1 MRRAVF
7 VLPAGLALLA
17 GLDAALLLLDLPAP
31 VTTERLPVVH
41 GVLLVLG
48 FVGTVVALERAVAL
62 RTRWGF
68 AAPGLLGAGALALLS
83 PAALV
88 VGQVLLV
95 AGCAALCAVYVPLW
109 RRQHDDAVLV
119 QLLGAVLATCGALLW
134 LGGVGV
140 ADVLPW
146 LACFVVATIAGERLE
161 LARVAFL
168 GARGADVVLW
178 VCWALAAGCMASLL
192 WPSVGYAVLG
202 AAVLTLCGWLA
213 AHDVA
218 RRTIRST
225 GLARYMAA
233 CLLAAYVWL
242 AVAGT
247 IWLLAGRQV
256 TGPGY
261 DAVIHA
267 IFLGFTISM
276 ILAHAPVILPA
287 VLKTRLP
294 YTPLMYGPAVLLHL
308 GLLVRLGLGDARDL
322 PVAHQVGG
330 VLNVVAL
337 LAFVA
342 LVLGVG
348 IRARLASGPGTPSG
362 GRPRVPHDDADV
374 PTSPRPAAPSRV
386 PTTPAP
392 TTATTSASRA
402 GRAPAPDPR
411 IAVGPSPAQLEE
423 TAP

>member
-1 MRRAVF
+1 MRRVVF

-17 GLDAALLLLDLPAP
+17 GLDAALLLLGLPAP
-31 VTTERLPVVH
+31 LTTERLPQIH

-48 FVGTVVALERAVAL
+48 FVGTVIALERAVAL

-83 PAALV
+83 PAPLA

-95 AGCAALCAVYVPLW
+95 AGCGALCLVYVPLW

-119 QLLGAVLATCGALLW
+119 QLVGALLATGGALLW

-146 LACFVVATIAGERLE
+146 LACFVVTTIAGERLE
-161 LARVAFL
+161 LARIAFL
-168 GARGADVVLW
+168 GRGAGLILW
-178 VCWALAAGCMASLL
+178 VCWALAVGCVATLL
-192 WPSVGYAVLG
+192 WPAAGYALLG
-202 AAVLTLCGWLA
+202 AAVLVLCGWLA
-213 AHDVA
+213 VHDVA
-218 RRTIRST
+218 RRTVRST

-233 CLLAAYVWL
+233 CLLAAYAWL
-242 AVAGT
+242 AVAGA

-267 IFLGFTISM
+267 VFLGFTISM
-276 ILAHAPVILPA
+276 IMAHAPVILPA
-287 VLKTRLP
+287 VLRVRLP

-337 LAFVA
+337 LAFVV
-342 LVLGVG
+342 LMLGVG
-348 IRARLASGPGTPSG
+348 IRARLAPAPGT
-362 GRPRVPHDDADV
+362 RPRD
-374 PTSPRPAAPSRV
+374 
-386 PTTPAP
+386 
-392 TTATTSASRA
+392 
-402 GRAPAPDPR
+402 
-411 IAVGPSPAQLEE
+411 AVGPAPSLLEE

>member
-1 MRRAVF
+1 MRRVVF

-17 GLDAALLLLDLPAP
+17 GLDAALLLLGLPAP
-31 VTTERLPVVH
+31 LTTERLPQIH

-48 FVGTVVALERAVAL
+48 FVGTVIALERAVAL

-68 AAPGLLGAGALALLS
+68 AAPALLGAGALALLS
-83 PAALV
+83 PAPLV

-95 AGCAALCAVYVPLW
+95 AGCGALCLVYVPLW
-109 RRQHDDAVLV
+109 RRQRDDAVLV
-119 QLLGAVLATCGALLW
+119 QLIGALLATGGALLW

-140 ADVLPW
+140 ADVLPG

-161 LARVAFL
+161 LARIAFL
-168 GARGADVVLW
+168 GRGAALILW
-178 VCWALAAGCMASLL
+178 VCWALAVGCVATLL
-192 WPSVGYAVLG
+192 WPAVGYVLLG
-202 AAVLTLCGWLA
+202 AAVLVLCGWLA
-213 AHDVA
+213 VHDVA

-247 IWLLAGRQV
+247 IWLLAGRQA

-276 ILAHAPVILPA
+276 IMAHAPVILPA
-287 VLKTRLP
+287 VLRVRLP

-330 VLNVVAL
+330 ILNVAAL
-337 LAFVA
+337 LAFVV
-342 LVLGVG
+342 LMLGVG
-348 IRARLASGPGTPSG
+348 IRARLAPAPGT
-362 GRPRVPHDDADV
+362 RPRD
-374 PTSPRPAAPSRV
+374 
-386 PTTPAP
+386 
-392 TTATTSASRA
+392 
-402 GRAPAPDPR
+402 
-411 IAVGPSPAQLEE
+411 AVGPSPSLLEE

>member
-17 GLDAALLLLDLPAP
+17 GLDAALLLLGLPAP

-48 FVGTVVALERAVAL
+48 FVGTVIALERAVAL

-68 AAPGLLGAGALALLS
+68 VAPGLLGAGAPALLS
-83 PAALV
+83 PAPLV

-119 QLLGAVLATCGALLW
+119 QLIGALLATAGALLW

-161 LARVAFL
+161 LARIAFL
-168 GARGADVVLW
+168 GRGAGMILW
-178 VCWALAAGCMASLL
+178 VCWALAVGCVASLL
-192 WPSVGYAVLG
+192 WPGAGYAILG
-202 AAVLTLCGWLA
+202 AAVLALCGWLA
-213 AHDVA
+213 VHDVA

-233 CLLAAYVWL
+233 CLLAAYAWL
-242 AVAGT
+242 AVAGAV
-247 IWLLAGRQV
+247 WLLGGRQD
-256 TGPGY
+256 TGAGY

-267 IFLGFTISM
+267 VFLGFTISM
-276 ILAHAPVILPA
+276 IMAHAPVILPA
-287 VLKTRLP
+287 VLRIRLP
-294 YTPLMYGPAVLLHL
+294 YTPLMYGPAALLHV
-308 GLLVRLGLGDARDL
+308 GLVVRLGLGDARGL
-322 PVAHQVGG
+322 AAAHQVGG

-342 LVLGVG
+342 LMVTVG
-348 IRARLASGPGTPSG
+348 IRANLRHGAP
-362 GRPRVPHDDADV
+362 
-374 PTSPRPAAPSRV
+374 PAA
-386 PTTPAP
+386 AP
-392 TTATTSASRA
+392 
-402 GRAPAPDPR
+402 GRRD
-411 IAVGPSPAQLEE
+411 AVGPAPVLEE

>member
-7 VLPAGLALLA
+7 IVPAGLALLA

-31 VTTERLPVVH
+31 ITTERLPVVH

-48 FVGTVVALERAVAL
+48 FVGTVIALERAVAL

-68 AAPGLLGAGALALLS
+68 VAPGLLGAGALALLG
-83 PAALV
+83 PVPLA

-95 AGCAALCAVYVPLW
+95 GGCAVLCAVYVPLW

-119 QLLGAVLATCGALLW
+119 QLIGALLATGGALLW

-140 ADVLPW
+140 VDVLPW

-161 LARVAFL
+161 LARIAFL
-168 GARGADVVLW
+168 GRGAGMILW
-178 VCWALAAGCMASLL
+178 VCWALAVGCVATLL
-192 WPSVGYAVLG
+192 WPGPGYAILG
-202 AAVLTLCGWLA
+202 AAVLVLCGWLA
-213 AHDVA
+213 VHDVA

-242 AVAGT
+242 AVAGAV
-247 IWLLAGRQV
+247 WLLGGRQD

-267 IFLGFTISM
+267 VFLGFTISM
-276 ILAHAPVILPA
+276 IMAHAPVILPA
-287 VLKTRLP
+287 VLRVRLP
-294 YTPLMYGPAVLLHL
+294 YTPLMYGPAVLLHV
-308 GLLVRLGLGDARDL
+308 GLVVRLGLGDARDL

-342 LVLGVG
+342 LMVTVGV
-348 IRARLASGPGTPSG
+348 RANLR
-362 GRPRVPHDDADV
+362 H
-374 PTSPRPAAPSRV
+374 AAP
-386 PTTPAP
+386 PAP
-392 TTATTSASRA
+392 
-402 GRAPAPDPR
+402 GRCD
-411 IAVGPSPAQLEE
+411 AVGPEPVLEE
-423 TAP
+423 TVP

>member
-1 MRRAVF
+1 MTRRAVLM
-7 VLPAGLALLA
+7 LPAGLALLA
-17 GLDAALLLLDLPAP
+17 GLDAALLLLDVPAP
-31 VTTERLPVVH
+31 LTTERLPVVH

-48 FVGTVVALERAVAL
+48 FVGTVIALERAVAL
-62 RTRWGF
+62 RTRRGF
-68 AAPGLLGAGALALLS
+68 AAPALLGAGALFLLS
-83 PAALV
+83 PAPLV
-88 VGQVLLV
+88 VGQVLLA
-95 AGCAALCAVYVPLW
+95 AGCAALCLVYVPLW

-134 LGGVGV
+134 LGGTGV

-168 GARGADVVLW
+168 GSRGADTVLW
-178 VCWALAAGCMASLL
+178 VCWALAVGCVASLL
-192 WPSVGYAVLG
+192 WPTVGYAILG

-213 AHDVA
+213 VHDVA

-233 CLLAAYVWL
+233 CLLAAYAWL
-242 AVAGT
+242 AVAGA
-247 IWLLAGRQV
+247 IWLLAGRQD

-267 IFLGFTISM
+267 VFLGFTISM
-276 ILAHAPVILPA
+276 IMAHAPVILPA
-287 VLKTRLP
+287 VLRVRLP
-294 YTPLMYGPAVLLHL
+294 YTPLLYGPAVLLHL

-330 VLNVVAL
+330 VLDVVAV
-337 LAFVA
+337 LAFV
-342 LVLGVG
+342 VVMVTVGV
-348 IRARLASGPGTPSG
+348 RANLARAARPQVSSGQG
-362 GRPRVPHDDADV
+362 
-374 PTSPRPAAPSRV
+374 PTAP
-386 PTTPAP
+386 TEPAP
-392 TTATTSASRA
+392 VT
-402 GRAPAPDPR
+402 PHPDPTR
-411 IAVGPSPAQLEE
+411 TPEPVARDAVGPAPAEE